1 MTGSVVGSRQS
12 GREGPVGV
20 AIVGAGKIS
29 EQYLTHL
36 ATYPDVQVRF
46 VADLFP
52 QLASAKAA
60 EFGIAA
66 SGTVE
71 QALAAD
77 DVEIVVNLTVP
88 VAHAEV
94 ASAAM
99 AAGKHVW
106 NEKPLA
112 LQREAG
118 AALVEQA
125 AAAGLLLGCAPDTV
139 LGPGLQTGL
148 RMIRGGDIGQPL
160 TASIVFQT
168 GGPHHWHPNPDFLYQ
183 AGGGPLL
190 DMGPYYLTAVT
201 QVFGPITGVAARAST
216 MSPTRTIGSGPRA
229 GEVFDVTVPTF
240 VTAIYDFSAGEI
252 AAATF
257 SFDSPLARM
266 GVLEI
271 AGTDATIALPDP
283 NKFGGDVRLFT
294 AGVDDPETVSVDAA
308 GAGRGIGVVDMARA
322 LRAGGRHRA
331 TGEQGLH
338 VLDAMY
344 ATLESAEATESVRVT
359 STFGQGEPLP
369 PDWDPLA
376 RTV

>member
-1 MTGSVVGSRQS
+1 VTAGSVAGRQARS
-12 GREGPVGV
+12 GPVGV

-29 EQYLTHL
+29 EQYLAHL

-52 QLASAKAA
+52 QLAGAKAD

-71 QALAAD
+71 EAMAAE

-94 ASAAM
+94 ASAAL

-112 LQREAG
+112 LQRDAG
-118 AALVEQA
+118 AVLVAQA
-125 AAAGLLLGCAPDTV
+125 AETGLLLGCAPDTV

-148 RMIRGGDIGQPL
+148 RMIRGGDIGRPL

-201 QVFGPITGVAARAST
+201 QVFGPIAGVAARAST

-257 SFDSPLARM
+257 SFDSPLSRV

-283 NKFGGDVRLFT
+283 NRFGGDVRLFR
-294 AGVDDPETVSVDAA
+294 AGVDDPVTVSVDEA

-322 LRAGGRHRA
+322 LRTGGRHRA

-344 ATLESAEATESVRVT
+344 ATLESAEMAASVPVT
-359 STFGQGEPLP
+359 STFGQVEPLP
-369 PDWDPLA
+369 ADWDPLA
-376 RTV
+376 RSV